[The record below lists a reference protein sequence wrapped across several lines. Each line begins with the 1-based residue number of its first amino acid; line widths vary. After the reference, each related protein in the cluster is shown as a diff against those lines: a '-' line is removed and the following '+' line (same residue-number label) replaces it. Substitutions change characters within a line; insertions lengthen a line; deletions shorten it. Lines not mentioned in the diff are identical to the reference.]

1 MPGRRP
7 CLRRHRAHQPAP
19 DRHHRP
25 ARRGYV
31 LDGRLFAE
39 IRWGFPDASSKL
51 GDGALWGT
59 PETMRRLAELA
70 VQAARQA
77 EEEAAWQAHT
87 AGKRPTQKAQVA

>member
-1 MPGRRP
+1 MHINLHLTDTTD
-7 CLRRHRAHQPAP
+7 LRAE
-19 DRHHRP
+19 
-25 ARRGYV
+25 GYV

-70 VQAARQA
+70 VQAAIQA
-77 EEEAAWQAHT
+77 EEEVAWQART
-87 AGKRPTQKAQVA
+87 AGKRPTQEAQVA